1 MRIYAK
7 VPFWVIIMIVS
18 LAGLYLFYYQGL
30 SLNDI
35 IDLIVKKVL

>member
-7 VPFWVIIMIVS
+7 VPFWVVMFI
-18 LAGLYLFYYQGL
+18 LFLCGFYLFYYQGL

-35 IDLIVKKVL
+35 LNLIVRRFI